1 MRIRPKQLG
10 LSLAAVAL
18 LSVATLFAVNSRD
31 TMFVHFTHPVHV
43 QGDVLAP
50 GQYTIETMSGAEANN
65 NVLEVYGKNNRHFK
79 TTFTTIGDKK
89 IGGADT
95 THVTLLKIGGNYY
108 LDKIFI
114 QGRVHGYQVLLP
126 EDIRNAAQ
134 NAQSEDLTATLQ

>member
-10 LSLAAVAL
+10 LSVVTVAL
-18 LSVATLFAVNSRD
+18 LSGATLFAINSRD
-31 TMFVHFTHPVHV
+31 EMFLHFTHPVHV

-65 NVLEVYGKNNRHFK
+65 KVLEVYGKNNRHFK
-79 TTFTTIGDKK
+79 TTFTTIDAKK

-95 THVTLLKIGGNYY
+95 THVSLLKIGGNYY

-114 QGRVHGYQVLLP
+114 QGRVHGYQVFLP

-134 NAQSEDLTATLQ
+134 NGQPEDLAATLQ

>member
-18 LSVATLFAVNSRD
+18 SSVATLFAVNSRD

-43 QGDVLAP
+43 QGDALAP

-65 NVLEVYGKNNRHFK
+65 KVLEVYGKNNRHFK
-79 TTFTTIGDKK
+79 TTFTTIDAKK

-95 THVTLLKIGGNYY
+95 THVSLLKIGDNYY
-108 LDKIFI
+108 LDQIFI
-114 QGRVHGYQVLLP
+114 QGRVHGYQVLLSK
-126 EDIRNAAQ
+126 DIRNAAT
-134 NAQSEDLTATLQ
+134 NGQSENLAATLR